1 MSQNSQA
8 LSSHL
13 QKMILEMKLRG
24 YAQHTQNQYLGHV
37 RLLEKHTNKPAHQI
51 TPDEL
56 KQYLHARIKSG
67 IGYSSITISCSAF
80 QLFFNKVLG
89 YNWPD
94 DVIIRPKRPK
104 SLPHVLSKDEILSI
118 TDQVHNLKHKTILLT
133 TYSSGLR
140 ISETLNLRIS
150 DIDSS
155 AMVIRVNQGKG
166 NKDRLTILSHENL
179 KMLRLYWKRYRPTDL
194 LFPGPIEGQ
203 PMSTKT
209 PQKVFLDARKKAGIT
224 KHVTIHT
231 LRHSFATHLLE
242 DNTDL
247 RTIQVLM
254 GHSNIATTSIYLH
267 LSTKHISSVK
277 SPLDGRGSL
286 D

>member
-1 MSQNSQA
+1 MSKNSQTF
-8 LSSHL
+8 SSHL
-13 QKMILEMKLRG
+13 QKTIFEMELRG
-24 YAQHTQNQYLGHV
+24 YAQHTQDQYLGHL
-37 RLLEKHTNKPAHQI
+37 RLLEKHTNKSAPQI

-56 KQYLHARIKSG
+56 RKYLHDRIQSG

-80 QLFFNKVLG
+80 KLFFNKVLD
-89 YNWPD
+89 YNWSD

-104 SLPHVLSKDEILSI
+104 SLPYVLSKDEILSI
-118 TDQVHNLKHKTILLT
+118 TDQVRNLKHRTILLT

-150 DIDSS
+150 DIDSV
-155 AMVIRVNQGKG
+155 AMLIRVNHGKG

-194 LFPGPIEGQ
+194 LFPGPIEGK

-209 PQKVFLDARKKAGIT
+209 PQKVFLDARKKVGIT
-224 KHVTIHT
+224 KSVTIHT
-231 LRHSFATHLLE
+231 LRHSFGTHLLE
-242 DNTDL
+242 NNTDL

-267 LSTKHISSVK
+267 LSKKQISSVK
-277 SPLDGRGSL
+277 SPLDERGSY